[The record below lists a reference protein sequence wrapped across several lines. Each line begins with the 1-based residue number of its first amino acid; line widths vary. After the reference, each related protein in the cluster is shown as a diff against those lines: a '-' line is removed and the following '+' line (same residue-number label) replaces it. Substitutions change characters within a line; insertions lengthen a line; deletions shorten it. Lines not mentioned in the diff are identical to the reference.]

1 MPRKRSDRQQAWDKF
16 GLPQAGKAALTNY
29 NKNVRPFRPRCDAKR
44 KSDGEAC
51 QNIAL
56 EGRSKCRVHGG
67 STPAG
72 DNWHQRQWPNGNA
85 PDWQRK
91 LNDKLK
97 RAERDQRRKER
108 RLAKMSPDERQRH
121 EEWQKAH
128 KPGSAAERARKRE
141 DRKRAAEIRASLET
155 VEQKPVSPEL
165 AELQAK
171 AAALE
176 AARDHY
182 RRMAEEKQDEGVF
195 G

>member
-1 MPRKRSDRQQAWDKF
+1 MRRRSDRQQSWDKF
-16 GLPQAGKAALTNY
+16 GLPQAGRAALTHY
-29 NKNVRPFRPRCDAKR
+29 NKHVRPFRPRCDAKR
-44 KSDGEAC
+44 KSDGEPC
-51 QNIAL
+51 QNIAP

-67 STPAG
+67 ATPAG
-72 DNWHQRQWPNGNA
+72 DDWHQRQWPNGNA

-97 RAERDQRRKER
+97 RAERDQRQKER
-108 RLAKMSPDERQRH
+108 RLAKMSPEERQRY
-121 EEWQKAH
+121 EEWQKTH
-128 KPGSAAERARKRE
+128 KPGPAANRSRRRE
-141 DRKRAAEIRASLET
+141 DRKRAIEVRDSLEN

-165 AELQAK
+165 AEIQAK

-182 RRMAEEKQDEGVF
+182 RRLAEEEQNGVF